1 MAPDIAATSATSL
14 CNISSRF
21 MFAVTVTL
29 HHHSRCLGRGS
40 TGWPR
45 VGRCL
50 TPRTNALPTAA
61 LGQIL
66 LQIAHFG
73 CSEHAPYDT
82 YTGAIWVAIRLN
94 WAFGLVMRY
103 PPVDLYSAM
112 RSNTRYERTTPNGP
126 VRELALPR
134 LHRRLP
140 QPGEVSGQTLAD
152 SPRRGS
158 GIRIVTEHC

>member
-1 MAPDIAATSATSL
+1 
-14 CNISSRF
+14 

-29 HHHSRCLGRGS
+29 HHHTRCLERGS
-40 TGWPR
+40 IGWPR

-66 LQIAHFG
+66 LQIPHFG
-73 CSEHAPYDT
+73 CSEYAPHGT
-82 YTGAIWVAIRLN
+82 HTGAIRVAIRLN
-94 WAFGLVMRY
+94 WAFGLLMRY
-103 PPVDLYSAM
+103 PLFDPYSAM
-112 RSNTRYERTTPNGP
+112 RSNTRYERITPNGP
-126 VRELALPR
+126 VRDLALPR

-152 SPRRGS
+152 SPRGGS
-158 GIRIVTEHC
+158 GIRIVTDHW